1 MKQLQ
6 LQYQTSNQKKRT
18 MTVNNVNQELDA
30 ATVREQM
37 AAISASKLFQQ
48 DDEEIYH
55 EPLAANYVERIVTP
69 IFSAKSSED
78 EK

>member
-78 EK
+78 EE

>member
-30 ATVREQM
+30 ATVRKQM

>member
-1 MKQLQ
+1 
-6 LQYQTSNQKKRT
+6 